1 MAKKLKWEQ
10 EKKCGNI
17 LAAYIAFATYKGKPI
32 SLDKIL
38 VFSKGTFTMPPA
50 MFPRDKNMKCKKVKS
65 LAKAKKMV
73 QEWFDIF
80 IKENQ

>member
-1 MAKKLKWEQ
+1 MAKKLKWKK
-10 EKKCGNI
+10 EKGSGNVMVYHK
-17 LAAYIAFATYKGKPI
+17 AYVTFKGKPI
-32 SLDKIL
+32 LLDDVK
-38 VFSKGTFTMPPA
+38 KFTPDKYTLPVS
-50 MFPRDKNMKCKKVKS
+50 MFPRDENLKCKHVKS